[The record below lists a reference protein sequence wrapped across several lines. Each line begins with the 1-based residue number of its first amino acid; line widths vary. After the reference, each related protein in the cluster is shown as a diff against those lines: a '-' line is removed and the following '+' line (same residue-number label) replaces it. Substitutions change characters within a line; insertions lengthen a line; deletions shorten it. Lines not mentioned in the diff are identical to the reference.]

1 MDKKCKLCRAEGQ
14 KLFLKGARCYSDKCS
29 ISRRQSTP
37 GQHGSGRKKTSEYG
51 LQLRTK
57 QKAKRYY
64 GILEKQ
70 FRHYYDLALKV
81 KEGKTGENML
91 SLIERRLDNVVYRLG
106 WASSRIQARQ
116 FTTHG
121 NICVNGKRVNI
132 PSFSVKEGSKIT
144 ISERG
149 KKNELFKNLIA
160 EYSKRNHPKWIEFDD
175 KEHYSAKIL
184 AMPHREDIDLDIDE
198 TLIVELYSK

>member
-14 KLFLKGARCYSDKCS
+14 KLFLKGSRCYSDKCS
-29 ISRRQSTP
+29 LSRRQSTP
-37 GQHGSGRKKTSEYG
+37 GQHGLGRKKTSEYG

-70 FRHYYDLALKV
+70 FRHYYDLALKI

-121 NICVNGKRVNI
+121 NVCVDGVRVNI
-132 PSFSVKEGSKIT
+132 PSFSVKEGARIT

-149 KKNELFKNLIA
+149 KKNELLKNLIA
-160 EYSKRNHPKWIEFDD
+160 EYSKRNHPKWLKFDD
-175 KEHYSAKIL
+175 NDHYSAQIL
-184 AMPHREDIDLDIDE
+184 TMPHREDIDLDIDE